1 MNPVTRHRKLLEN
14 KKVERWYENLKA
26 RSQVTSDIYLRNFG
40 LWLEYLDKDPESII
54 SLARDNFEEFK
65 GEVSDKIRELEK
77 KGTMGASISTSL
89 KPMIS
94 YLKFNN
100 VSVKLGINIKNENR
114 NLKAEKEVIPAKSD
128 LAKILRMATLR
139 ERVSI
144 SLMSFSGLRPE
155 VLGYIDGSDGLTI
168 GDIPDIIISD
178 GKINYEHVPVQ
189 INVRPELSKIRNAY
203 FTFLGPQG
211 SEYLKEYLESRIA
224 SGERLKKDSPVIL
237 PVEKQSLEK
246 KNRFLLTTLLL
257 RRIKGTIIKAGHDW
271 RPYIFRIYFG
281 TNLDSAE
288 AKGLISHP
296 WRQFIMGHKGDI
308 EETYTKREGKINEGR
323 EQYTKCLNYIETENK
338 GLSEEDKQSIEKT
351 LTSTVLMKIFGYT
364 KEESDKLMELSD
376 EDLQKELQ
384 KKLGNASDPESI
396 RRKAMQDA
404 KEIRKRINKQV
415 MIPIGYVDEYF
426 NQGFEF
432 VSAIGPDRAIMKL
445 PQP

>member
-1 MNPVTRHRKLLEN
+1 MNPLTRHRKLLEN

-40 LWLEYLDKDPESII
+40 LWLEYLNLDPETII
-54 SLARDNFEEFK
+54 TMARDHFEEFK
-65 GEVSDKIRELEK
+65 DSVSDVIRALER
-77 KGTMGASISTSL
+77 KGTMGASISTGI

-94 YLKFNN
+94 YLKYYN

-114 NLKAEKEVIPAKSD
+114 NLKAEKEVIPGKED

-144 SLMSFSGLRPE
+144 TLMAFSGLRPE
-155 VLGYIDGSDGLTI
+155 VLGNIDGSDGLVI
-168 GDIPDIIISD
+168 GDIPDLRITE
-178 GKINYEHVPVQ
+178 GKINYDHVPVK
-189 INVRPELSKIRNAY
+189 INVRPELSKIRTAY
-203 FTFLGPQG
+203 FTFLGPEG

-224 SGERLKKDSPVIL
+224 SGETLKENTTVIM

-257 RRIKGTIIKAGHDW
+257 RRIKGTITKAGYDW

-308 EETYTKREGKINEGR
+308 EETYTKREGKVDEGR
-323 EQYTKCLNYIETENK
+323 EQYSKCLQYLGTERK
-338 GLSEEDKQSIEKT
+338 GLTEDEVEKKFRTQLLLMAGFSEQEIQEKNFLNMTAEEITKLAREKLFGMNRGDIAIQIQKDKQELNGSHKQKVVSID
-351 LTSTVLMKIFGYT
+351 II
-364 KEESDKLMELSD
+364 EEYINNGFIVKMA
-376 EDLQKELQ
+376 
-384 KKLGNASDPESI
+384 LGN
-396 RRKAMQDA
+396 
-404 KEIRKRINKQV
+404 
-415 MIPIGYVDEYF
+415 
-426 NQGFEF
+426 
-432 VSAIGPDRAIMKL
+432 DRAVVEL
-445 PQP
+445 P